1 MFILSLYT
9 YMYIYTRYET
19 IYIQQKGRKR
29 RKGRTICVWTIRL
42 KLEFSFEWD
51 GKKKRKNVKQLT
63 RRGGGKVGNSGTI
76 AVEKGTERFRGRR
89 GEKNDFKRKKC
100 GKRAAS
106 WAQRH
111 STASFHG
118 LFSFSPFPSRS
129 LGRKPFASHDNDGDG
144 DGDEAAG
151 KENTLPVSS
160 AIFQPSVWL
169 AFEPP
174 LLFSL
179 PSLHRYFATSDTD
192 LPPFRAYRLSTVP
205 FFFLPILV
213 LDTVA

>member
-1 MFILSLYT
+1 M
-9 YMYIYTRYET
+9 
-19 IYIQQKGRKR
+19 
-29 RKGRTICVWTIRL
+29 
-42 KLEFSFEWD
+42 
-51 GKKKRKNVKQLT
+51 GKKKKKCETINA
-63 RRGGGKVGNSGTI
+63 RGGGKVGNSGTI

-129 LGRKPFASHDNDGDG
+129 LGRKPFASHDNGDGDG

-160 AIFQPSVWL
+160 AIFQPSV
-169 AFEPP
+169 
-174 LLFSL
+174 
-179 PSLHRYFATSDTD
+179 
-192 LPPFRAYRLSTVP
+192 
-205 FFFLPILV
+205 
-213 LDTVA
+213 